1 MASIRQA
8 SLALKT
14 AEDSNMTSQRNHIMI
29 DIEALDV
36 RPTAAIAAIG
46 AVAFNPETGDVTD
59 KLYCRVDI
67 ESSEQSGGTLGASTV
82 KWWLRQ
88 SADVR
93 AELICE
99 EAVTVER
106 ALADLNLFV
115 LRKGSF
121 GDCIVWSKGT
131 DYDFPI
137 LYSAMARAGIAPAW
151 KYHQVRDVRTLLE
164 TLPLIGADSARAVP
178 FEGAPHQALNDALH
192 QARLVT
198 FVWRGLAAMGTVHN
212 NTMMERA

>member
-1 MASIRQA
+1 MASTRRTL
-8 SLALKT
+8 LALKT

-59 KLYCRVDI
+59 TLYCRVDI
-67 ESSEQSGGTLGASTV
+67 ESSERSGGTIGASTV

-88 SADVR
+88 SADVQ

-99 EAVTVER
+99 ETVTIER

-115 LRKGSF
+115 LQKGSF

-137 LYSAMARAGIAPAW
+137 LYSAMAHAGVAPAW

-164 TLPLIGADSARAVP
+164 TLPLIGADSARTIP

-192 QARLVT
+192 QTRLVT
-198 FVWRGLAAMGTVHN
+198 FVWRGLAAMGTVHA

>member
-1 MASIRQA
+1 
-8 SLALKT
+8 
-14 AEDSNMTSQRNHIMI
+14 MTSQRNHIMI

-67 ESSEQSGGTLGASTV
+67 ESSEQSGGTFGASTV

-151 KYHQVRDVRTLLE
+151 KYYQVRDVRTLLE

-198 FVWRGLAAMGTVHN
+198 FVWRGLAAIGTVHAN
-212 NTMMERA
+212 AMTERV